1 MKKLVL
7 IATLALAGCNDE
19 QRQLELNNI
28 NTKLPEGCAISDMGY
43 YANISHVLVVVC
55 KGAKT
60 ISTNASWTKMVGKVI
75 KKQGG
80 VTFQI
85 EEN

>member
-1 MKKLVL
+1 MKKIAL
-7 IATLALAGCNDE
+7 IAALALMGCNEE

-28 NTKLPEGCAISDMGY
+28 NTKLPEGCAVVDMGY

-60 ISTNASWTKMVGKVI
+60 ISTNTAWMSGKERYD
-75 KKQGG
+75 G

-85 EEN
+85 EESGK